1 MPLDYPNW
9 GPGDIPSY
17 QMSAVPF
24 VTSSAGTEV
33 GATAVSLRFPNVTRF
48 LVIHNMSVNVMRIG
62 FTAAGVGATGGVS
75 GSTPSNPAGGESAAD
90 RANYFIL
97 SGNTS
102 TGRLEVRCKELFFR
116 RDGSG
121 NCGFSVLAGVTPISD
136 KRFPTLTGSAG
147 YDGIG

>member
-9 GPGDIPSY
+9 GAGDVPSY
-17 QMSAVPF
+17 QLSAVPF

-33 GATAVSLRFPNVTRF
+33 QNTAINLKFPNVTRF
-48 LVIHNMSVNVMRIG
+48 LVVHNVSSNPMRIG
-62 FTAAGVGATGGVS
+62 FSAAGVGGTGGVS
-75 GSTPSNPAGGESAAD
+75 GSSPSNPAGGESAAD

-136 KRFPTLTGSAG
+136 KQFPTLTGSSG
-147 YDGIG
+147 YDGVG